1 MIKKAS
7 ILLLSLLAGVSL
19 TAQAADWG
27 YGNSTEH
34 WSDSYPTCGLGKNQS
49 PINIT
54 SALKAN
60 LAPLNIE
67 YNGKI
72 TDITNNGHTIEAH
85 VSGDNKLIVDGDT
98 YTLKQ
103 FHFHTPSENYIDG
116 KQYPLEAHFVNVD
129 DKGNIAVVAV
139 MFENGLRA
147 NSALSTLLKQIPTKG
162 KTIDFTDDLS
172 PDNLLPR
179 EREYYQFNGSLT
191 TPPCTEGVRWFVLET
206 PQYSSKDQT
215 EQLHQIMGDNNRPVQ
230 PINARIIVE

>member
-7 ILLLSLLAGVSL
+7 LVLLSLLAGVSL
-19 TAQAADWG
+19 TAQAANWG
-27 YGNSTEH
+27 YGKSNEH
-34 WSDSYPTCGLGKNQS
+34 WAESYPICGLGKNQS

-54 SALKAN
+54 STLQTN
-60 LAPLNIE
+60 LAPLQID
-67 YNGKI
+67 YDGKI
-72 TDITNNGHTIEAH
+72 TDITNNGHTVEAL
-85 VSGDNKLIVDGDT
+85 VSGDNKLTVDGDT

-103 FHFHTPSENYIDG
+103 IHFHTPSENLING

-129 DKGNIAVVAV
+129 DKGNIAVIAV
-139 MFENGLRA
+139 MFENGLRENDA
-147 NSALSTLLKQIPTKG
+147 LSALLKNIPTKG
-162 KTIDFTDDLS
+162 NTIDFTDDLS
-172 PDNLLPR
+172 PNNLLPR

-215 EQLHQIMGDNNRPVQ
+215 EKLHQIMGSNNRPVQ